1 MLHSLCAALTAWS
14 SLQGFEEVF
23 DSGLQD
29 ALNEATFS
37 CSLLDSSLGIAEQ
50 VLSSAAATQQLVAPQ
65 VRPLLACLPALLPA
79 TQRESSVEERGR
91 DLVRETERG
100 RE

>member
-1 MLHSLCAALTAWS
+1 MLRSPRRATLTALCS
-14 SLQGFEEVF
+14 VQGFEEVF

-50 VLSSAAATQQLVAPQ
+50 VLSSAAATQQLLEPPQ
-65 VRPLLACLPALLPA
+65 VLRLLASLP
-79 TQRESSVEERGR
+79 
-91 DLVRETERG
+91 
-100 RE
+100 